1 MQTEPTCD
9 QRDLKVYICK
19 DDLKMM
25 EKLSLHHPH
34 LETGGGLFGLWKG
47 EEDAVIHVVLGPG
60 QGCKR
65 ANILFC

>member
-34 LETGGGLFGLWKG
+34 LENGGDLFGLWKG
-47 EEDAVIHVVLGPG
+47 EVM
-60 QGCKR
+60 R
-65 ANILFC
+65 